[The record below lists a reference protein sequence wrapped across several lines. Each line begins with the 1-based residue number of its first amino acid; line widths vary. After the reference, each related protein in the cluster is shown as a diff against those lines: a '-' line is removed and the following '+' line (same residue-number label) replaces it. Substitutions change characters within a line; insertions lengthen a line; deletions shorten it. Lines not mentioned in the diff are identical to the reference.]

1 MLPATTSKS
10 FLTALN
16 LLYFSLVFVM
26 ATFGSVVLFLNL
38 SGGVSA
44 EVDEEFAT
52 LLRYI
57 LIVGL
62 PAGLAAGYFLFKR
75 LIGSPDSS
83 TPLREK
89 LFKYQNA
96 LLIRSALFEIPGL
109 FGAVCALIT
118 MDNSFLLFTGIAIV
132 MFFLFRP
139 TVYSITTDL
148 NLSQSDRL
156 ILENPDSPLI

>member
-16 LLYFSLVFVM
+16 LIYFSLVFVM
-26 ATFGSVVLFLNL
+26 ATFGLVVLYLNF

-44 EVDEEFAT
+44 EVDDEFT
-52 LLRYI
+52 TMLRYI
-57 LIVGL
+57 LLAALPIGL
-62 PAGLAAGYFLFKR
+62 GAGYFLFKQ

-83 TPLREK
+83 TTLREK

-96 LLIRSALFEIPGL
+96 LLIRSAFFEIPGL
-109 FGAVCALIT
+109 LGAVCALIT

-139 TVYSITTDL
+139 TVYSITADL
-148 NLSQSDRL
+148 NLSQADRL
-156 ILENPDSPLI
+156 ILENPQSPLI